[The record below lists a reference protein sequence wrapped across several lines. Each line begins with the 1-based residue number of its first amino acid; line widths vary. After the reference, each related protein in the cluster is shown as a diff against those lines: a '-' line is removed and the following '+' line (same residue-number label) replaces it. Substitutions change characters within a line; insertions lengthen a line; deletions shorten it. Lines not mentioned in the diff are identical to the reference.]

1 MAQIGFGYGSEY
13 QLLRYLGHHRQ
24 ELEEIIS
31 KQIGEGK
38 FEWEDFKYANPKK
51 AISGDRELT
60 GLDFLESKYPDKY
73 KTVINEY
80 KKFIKKEEWQKW
92 DAIFTHK
99 GTLYLVEAKAHIRE
113 LSSGAECH
121 GGTSSERILKY
132 FKFELPSLQ
141 VSEAWLRDYYQLAN
155 RLATS
160 ALLNKYGINT
170 KILYI
175 YFVNGYRKRVID
187 NDKVFET
194 VNLNA
199 SEEQFRDAIKIEM
212 QTLGITYESVSD
224 LLAHP
229 VFVNAEPIPYK

>member
-80 KKFIKKEEWQKW
+80 KKFIKKEE
-92 DAIFTHK
+92 
-99 GTLYLVEAKAHIRE
+99 
-113 LSSGAECH
+113 
-121 GGTSSERILKY
+121 
-132 FKFELPSLQ
+132 
-141 VSEAWLRDYYQLAN
+141 
-155 RLATS
+155 
-160 ALLNKYGINT
+160 
-170 KILYI
+170 
-175 YFVNGYRKRVID
+175 
-187 NDKVFET
+187 
-194 VNLNA
+194 
-199 SEEQFRDAIKIEM
+199 
-212 QTLGITYESVSD
+212 
-224 LLAHP
+224 
-229 VFVNAEPIPYK
+229 